1 MFISVGGRGETKLRR
16 GLGSRRHCHYSH
28 VLRCGHQRQRELTK
42 ALLFMWINVERV
54 ATITTDTGAVTRV
67 RPSLQFE
74 KLNLSIWRL
83 TFSMVEM
90 SLRRIDIRSAM
101 FGCQLWTEQ
110 GGDQQVVAEAA
121 LPQLSSN
128 RVIKPGKQLLDGFKG
143 PTNVCT
149 Y

>member
-1 MFISVGGRGETKLRR
+1 
-16 GLGSRRHCHYSH
+16 
-28 VLRCGHQRQRELTK
+28 
-42 ALLFMWINVERV
+42 MWIIVERV

-74 KLNLSIWRL
+74 KLNLLIWRL

-90 SLRRIDIRSAM
+90 SLRRNDIRSAM

-121 LPQLSSN
+121 LPQLSPN